1 MRQPRWYGPVVLLAA
16 AVALSACTS
25 SGQPSTS
32 VATAASGPTSSSS
45 PTSSGQQHTLV
56 AADGL
61 SPAEH
66 AALEA
71 DRVLARVPVPPGA
84 TRLTTS
90 PAEPKH
96 PAEQPG
102 VSSLVVTTSYFR
114 LAGTAA
120 AAQAWIR
127 AHPPESAELR
137 TTGTSGGGDA
147 HYLISTFEFPST
159 GADLGTELLALS
171 AGPDGS
177 GHVVLRVDAE
187 VVWLDPTPYRD
198 DAVGPRLHVAVAEGC
213 PRDDRGIVGV
223 ANEGADLDTALLP
236 IGEPVSALVCAYSG
250 ANGSTANKETFS
262 LVGEARLTP
271 AEARALALEV
281 SSVRL
286 AHTVGAIR
294 SCPAMDGTANLV
306 AFSYPGRDVDLWW
319 PLGGCATVSN
329 GHIQA
334 EASAPPA
341 VRLTRR

>member
-1 MRQPRWYGPVVLLAA
+1 MRQPGWYGPVVLFAGAL
-16 AVALSACTS
+16 VLSACTS
-25 SGQPSTS
+25 SAPPSPV
-32 VATAASGPTSSSS
+32 VATPSSR
-45 PTSSGQQHTLV
+45 PTSSGRQHALV

-71 DRVLARVPVPPGA
+71 DRVLALVPVPPGA
-84 TRLTTS
+84 TRLTTP

-102 VSSLVVTTSYFR
+102 VSSLVTTTSYFR
-114 LAGTAA
+114 LAGTAE

-127 AHPPESAELR
+127 AHPPTGSELR

-159 GADLGTELLALS
+159 GADLATEWLSLS

-177 GHVVLRVDAE
+177 GHAVLRVDAE
-187 VVWLDPTPYRD
+187 VVWLDPTPYGD
-198 DAVGPRLHVAVAEGC
+198 DAAGPRLHVAVAEGC

-223 ANEGADLDTALLP
+223 ANDGADLDTILLP
-236 IGEPVSALVCAYSG
+236 TGEPVTALVCAYSG
-250 ANGSTANKETFS
+250 ANGSTANRETFS
-262 LVGEARLTP
+262 LVGQARLTP
-271 AEARALALEV
+271 AEARALAREV
-281 SSVRL
+281 AAVRL
-286 AHTVGAIR
+286 GHTVGGAR

-319 PLGGCATVSN
+319 PLGGCAMVSN

-334 EASAPPA
+334 EASAPAA